1 MMKKGVRTWFKI
13 NLLSILVGITGGLGA
28 IVFRKMIEFFNYIF
42 FSVILN
48 HITYQ
53 VGSVNLGMAVLP
65 ALGGLVVGP
74 IVNRFAPETK
84 GHGVP
89 EVLEAVTIKGG
100 VIRSRVAAVKIL
112 VSSLTIGSGGSVGR
126 EGPIA
131 QIGSS
136 VGSMLG
142 QMFSLPEPYRKLLV
156 VCGLASGISGTFM
169 APLGGA
175 IFGIEVIYSG
185 VAAYDVIPVILS
197 SVVGMFVTAEVF
209 GLQPAFL
216 LPVYHMVNPLEL
228 IYFVPIGALFGF
240 MAITWTRGLYLF
252 EDLFDGVPLPEWL
265 KPSIGGLLTGLLAMF
280 FVGYGIFG
288 TGYEGLDLAFAGEL
302 SWKMLII
309 LGVVKF
315 LATGITIGSG
325 SSGGIFAPS
334 LYMGCMFGGA
344 LGCSMMALPFASKQL
359 YVYAIVGMA
368 ALFSGAAKAPLTCII
383 MLPEMSGNYYLLAP
397 LMLACASSYF
407 VSTVFMDGSIYTL
420 KLKRRGVEVDPII
433 DPLKLVYVEEIMTH
447 ADQVVNVKPDT
458 ALSVVS
464 FMIWETEH
472 TGFPVIDN
480 GRYAGMITLESLS
493 KVPQEQLEALKA
505 EDIMVSGLPPVYP
518 RHTGH
523 YVAEMMNREFEILPV
538 LDPEDGERLLGVVS
552 DADVLKAIQLGK
564 NKMSVFG

>member
-1 MMKKGVRTWFKI
+1 MMKKGVKTWFKI

-28 IVFRKMIEFFNYIF
+28 IVFRKMIEFFHYLF
-42 FSVILN
+42 FTVILN

-53 VGSVNLGMAVLP
+53 VGGVNLGIALLP

-74 IVNRFAPETK
+74 IVNRVAPETK

-89 EVLEAVTIKGG
+89 EVLEAVTLKEG

-136 VGSMLG
+136 VGSVLG
-142 QMFSLPEPYRKLLV
+142 QMFSLPESYRRLLV

-175 IFGIEVIYSG
+175 VFGIEVIYSG
-185 VAAYDVIPVILS
+185 VAAYDIIPVILS

-228 IYFVPIGALFGF
+228 LYFVPIGVLFGLIA
-240 MAITWTRGLYLF
+240 MTWTRGLYFF
-252 EDLFDGVPLPEWL
+252 EDLFDRVSLPEWL

-288 TGYEGLDLAFAGEL
+288 TGYEGIDLAIAGEL
-302 SWKMLII
+302 SWKILIV
-309 LGVVKF
+309 LGVAKF
-315 LATGITIGSG
+315 LATGITLGSG

-344 LGCSMMALPFASKQL
+344 LGYFLMALPFASKEL

-397 LMLACASSYF
+397 LMMACACSYF
-407 VSTVFMDGSIYTL
+407 VSTVFMEGSIYTL
-420 KLKRRGVEVDPII
+420 KLKRRGVEVDQTI
-433 DPLKLVYVEEIMTH
+433 DPLKLVYVEEIMTP
-447 ADQVVNVKPDT
+447 ADQVVHVKPDT
-458 ALSVVS
+458 PLSVVS

-480 GRYAGMITLESLS
+480 GRYVGMITLESLS
-493 KVPQEQLEALKA
+493 KVPQEKLDELKA
-505 EDIMVSGLPPVYP
+505 EDIMVSDLPPIHP

-523 YVAEMMNREFEILPV
+523 YVMETMNREYEILPV
-538 LDPEDGERLLGVVS
+538 LAPGDGDRLLGVVS

-564 NKMSVFG
+564 KKMRIFE